1 MNAPAWSREF
11 QHPEDVEQFHASG
24 TDELLELVDDCDTLI
39 LPLGS
44 LRLAAFP
51 GTPLTE
57 MSAGSLLFV
66 PANTCR
72 HVAFSGHFRV
82 IVLRVAV
89 HLRREVRPDAES
101 QGPDLPPHVQMVTNP
116 RQINAIV
123 QLVRRITAAG
133 DACTRSCLLSIARLL
148 LWEVV
153 LDEQQQRKIK
163 PVRRRRLDAGRI
175 RALDRFVEANLEEPL
190 SLEQLAQHV
199 GMSRYYFL
207 RCFKEATGL
216 SPLQYVISKRVE
228 RAREML
234 SDGSESIAE
243 IAYASGFS
251 SQSHL
256 NWAFKRHFGV
266 TPGAFKRE
274 HRAPVG

>member
-1 MNAPAWSREF
+1 MNAPAWSNEF
-11 QHPEDVEQFHASG
+11 RHPDDVEQFHASG
-24 TDELLELVDDCDTLI
+24 TDERVALADDRDILI

-44 LRLAAFP
+44 LRLEAFP

-57 MSAGSLLFV
+57 MSAGSLLFI
-66 PANTCR
+66 PAGTCR
-72 HVAFSGHFRV
+72 HVVFSGQFRA
-82 IVLRVAV
+82 IVLRLAIHV
-89 HLRREVRPDAES
+89 RRELRTDPKAP
-101 QGPDLPPHVQMVTNP
+101 GPDLPPHVRMVISP

-123 QLVRRITAAG
+123 QLMRRITAAG
-133 DACTRSCLLSIARLL
+133 DVCTRSCLLSIARLL

-153 LDEQQQRKIK
+153 LDEQQQRNVR
-163 PVRRRRLDAGRI
+163 PVRRRRLDAGKI
-175 RALDRFVEANLEEPL
+175 RALDHFVEANLEEPL
-190 SLEQLAQHV
+190 SLAQLAQHA

-216 SPLQYVISKRVE
+216 SPLQYIIAKRVE

-234 SDGSESIAE
+234 SGGSESIAE
-243 IAYASGFS
+243 IAYAAGFS

-266 TPGAFKRE
+266 TPGTFKRE
-274 HRAPVG
+274 HRAAVV